1 MGCAFPFL
9 VACRQEGVKQRRLKD
24 SFPCRRIE
32 IAQLQI
38 RWFAII
44 GEQAGKTP
52 SRSGFT
58 AGPVRPE
65 PDNDRCRIARGERIR
80 RTKAMPSSAAL
91 VETRNPPHSA
101 CRWW

>member
-9 VACRQEGVKQRRLKD
+9 VACRQEGVKQRRSKD

-44 GEQAGKTP
+44 EEIVRAVA
-52 SRSGFT
+52 T
-58 AGPVRPE
+58 AEPVMDSPVQSIPAAVSEEELHAAYDAFENIHRRASE
-65 PDNDRCRIARGERIR
+65 RMARINRLLSA
-80 RTKAMPSSAAL
+80 KAPA
-91 VETRNPPHSA
+91 
-101 CRWW
+101 